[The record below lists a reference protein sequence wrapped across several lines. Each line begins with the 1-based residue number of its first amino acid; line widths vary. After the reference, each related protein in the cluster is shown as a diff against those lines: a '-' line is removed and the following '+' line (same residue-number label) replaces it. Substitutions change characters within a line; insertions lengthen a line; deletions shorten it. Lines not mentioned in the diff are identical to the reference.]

1 MKFKEAKLLHA
12 TTMLTNTDMKSPTFI
27 NEVRRNTEGSVRE
40 YLFYDSFKNV
50 KFPYITNK
58 NEQVKIGIF
67 LKQMDDAIMYRQR
80 ELDTLKQTK
89 QGFLQKMFPKEGES
103 VPEIR
108 FPGFSKSW
116 EQHKFQ
122 DDIISIQTGTNLL
135 GNEIN
140 SGVPLIK
147 MGNIQRGYISF
158 DKLEY
163 LDTNEVITKENLI
176 YNGDF
181 FFNTRNTLELV
192 GKGATWFLEDEK
204 YAFNSNIARCTLKN
218 IDTYFFNYLYNTEDL
233 IRQVKARA
241 VGTTSVAAIYSRDL
255 KSIKYMIPDIKE
267 QTKIG
272 NFFKQLDDTIAF
284 HQQELETLKQTKK
297 AFLQKMFV

>member
-89 QGFLQKMFPKEGES
+89 QGFLQKCFQRRR
-103 VPEIR
+103 VCAEIR

-135 GNEIN
+135 GNEI
-140 SGVPLIK
+140 
-147 MGNIQRGYISF
+147 
-158 DKLEY
+158 
-163 LDTNEVITKENLI
+163 
-176 YNGDF
+176 
-181 FFNTRNTLELV
+181 
-192 GKGATWFLEDEK
+192 
-204 YAFNSNIARCTLKN
+204 IA
-218 IDTYFFNYLYNTEDL
+218 
-233 IRQVKARA
+233 
-241 VGTTSVAAIYSRDL
+241 
-255 KSIKYMIPDIKE
+255 
-267 QTKIG
+267 
-272 NFFKQLDDTIAF
+272 AF
-284 HQQELETLKQTKK
+284 H
-297 AFLQKMFV
+297 